1 MATKMNENGV
11 STCKTGEKYEK
22 FQMTVG
28 RKRRTF
34 YHYDYRD
41 TADNELFSCVKP
53 TLEECRRRCNEWLK
67 KKRIR
72 HKSFG
77 ILLFIFRFIIKGK
90 RLLHNLTEGIKNV
103 NVYFLLVCAK

>member
-34 YHYDYRD
+34 YHYDYSVD
-41 TADNELFSCVKP
+41 TN
-53 TLEECRRRCNEWLK
+53 
-67 KKRIR
+67 
-72 HKSFG
+72 
-77 ILLFIFRFIIKGK
+77 
-90 RLLHNLTEGIKNV
+90 
-103 NVYFLLVCAK
+103 

>member
-53 TLEECRRRCNEWLK
+53 TL
-67 KKRIR
+67 
-72 HKSFG
+72 
-77 ILLFIFRFIIKGK
+77 
-90 RLLHNLTEGIKNV
+90 
-103 NVYFLLVCAK
+103 

>member
-11 STCKTGEKYEK
+11 STCKTGEKHEK

-53 TLEECRRRCNEWLK
+53 VSYTHLTLPT
-67 KKRIR
+67 
-72 HKSFG
+72 
-77 ILLFIFRFIIKGK
+77 ILL
-90 RLLHNLTEGIKNV
+90 V
-103 NVYFLLVCAK
+103 

>member
-41 TADNELFSCVKP
+41 TADNELFSCVKS
-53 TLEECRRRCNEWLK
+53 TLEECRQTRDEWLIQK
-67 KKRIR
+67 QRKYM
-72 HKSFG
+72 
-77 ILLFIFRFIIKGK
+77 
-90 RLLHNLTEGIKNV
+90 TEQ
-103 NVYFLLVCAK
+103 

>member
-11 STCKTGEKYEK
+11 STCKAGEKYEK

-41 TADNELFSCVKP
+41 
-53 TLEECRRRCNEWLK
+53 
-67 KKRIR
+67 
-72 HKSFG
+72 
-77 ILLFIFRFIIKGK
+77 
-90 RLLHNLTEGIKNV
+90 
-103 NVYFLLVCAK
+103 FLCF

>member
-1 MATKMNENGV
+1 MNKLPLTEWKPVRGAILLDFHSV
-11 STCKTGEKYEK
+11 SLLSVIAA
-22 FQMTVG
+22 F
-28 RKRRTF
+28 
-34 YHYDYRD
+34 
-41 TADNELFSCVKP
+41 FSGY
-53 TLEECRRRCNEWLK
+53 
-67 KKRIR
+67 IR

>member
-53 TLEECRRRCNEWLK
+53 TLEECRRQCNEWLK
-67 KKRIR
+67 RKRTR
-72 HKSFG
+72 NNTGTKLPLPEWKPVRG
-77 ILLFIFRFIIKGK
+77 AILLDFHQFLYSALS
-90 RLLHNLTEGIKNV
+90 LLFFG
-103 NVYFLLVCAK
+103 VYPA

>member
-1 MATKMNENGV
+1 METGKGSYLIRFSFSF
-11 STCKTGEKYEK
+11 ST
-22 FQMTVG
+22 Q
-28 RKRRTF
+28 R
-34 YHYDYRD
+34 YRCF
-41 TADNELFSCVKP
+41 FSGY
-53 TLEECRRRCNEWLK
+53 
-67 KKRIR
+67 IR

>member
-72 HKSFG
+72 NNTGTRKVCRNARCTFFLVYHRYKS
-77 ILLFIFRFIIKGK
+77 
-90 RLLHNLTEGIKNV
+90 
-103 NVYFLLVCAK
+103 VYFLQAAIIRRFL